1 MGFKKWKSS
10 LVIGKNPCYNCRKD
24 GRDLKGDNFH
34 YYGDEDGGHCFS
46 CGWSLLSEEYKEENG
61 LVEGKIYEEEG
72 TLFDESELERIKS
85 EYEWIDQPYRGIY
98 PSTYKYFGVMHK
110 VGQDGGLLEQI
121 YPTFKGSDLQGFK
134 RRILPKTFTKPYGD
148 VGRDVDFFGQF
159 RFLKSQSRDI
169 IISAGEIDCMSIYQV
184 LKEHTDSRNSRNNTD
199 FEAVPVV
206 SSTLGEE
213 GTKVQAQLQYDW
225 LNRFERILVCFD
237 DDAAGKKALEGMFSS
252 LPKGKMFVMELHSSD
267 PNECLDNG
275 DKQKIINA
283 YYKAKPY
290 APVGVLGSSSLAEK
304 ILEHAAIEKIPLPPY
319 MHRLQD
325 LMAGGIPLGV
335 IVNLISSSGTGKCF
349 APDTKILM
357 HDMTVKNVQD
367 VVVGDKVMGDD
378 GTPRNVVRLSSGI
391 DTMYKVNQVKG
402 DSYTVNSNHILS
414 LKKVGSSEV
423 VNVGVED
430 YVKMKKWKK
439 DSLKGYKASLDLMDS
454 GEFID
459 KDLAYLLGLWLAEGS
474 TDAARLTIGKEDKEL
489 IEFVR
494 SFCETRG
501 WGITTPP
508 STDREGSIGLTIS
521 GGFRGILGSLGML
534 GNKHVPKELKTSG
547 IDVRRSLI
555 AGFIDGDGYKDGK
568 GWEMT
573 LKDNQLVPDLVDV
586 LRSVGLQVTVKDK
599 FSKCK
604 GFDGEIYK
612 RLHVFGDTDRIPNKL
627 TRKSCEPREQNKNPL
642 HTGISVE
649 CIGMGEFYGF
659 EVDGNHLFCL
669 ADFTVTHNST
679 HVDEIIYHWIFN
691 SPYKIGIM
699 SLESD
704 SGEYGTKILSR
715 HVGRK
720 INLIEDV
727 EEKLNFLNREDIV
740 QQTKHLFTHEN
751 GQDRF
756 MLVEDRDGS
765 VEEVK
770 ETVERMVTS
779 GDVKVVVID
788 PLQDLIACL
797 PDDEQNKFMSWQKG
811 MVKSHGITF
820 FNVNHTKKSLTG
832 GGAGS
837 QGVDLVE
844 EDTHGSS
851 SIYKSGACNLLFS
864 RDKEAEDIIVRNTTI
879 MKMSKCRW
887 TGNTTPFAGK
897 YYYDNRTHT
906 VHDFDDWKE
915 KHPEMFV
922 TE

>member
-1 MGFKKWKSS
+1 MGFKKWESS

-24 GRDLKGDNFH
+24 GRDHKGDNFH
-34 YYGDEDGGHCFS
+34 YYGDEEGGHCFS

-61 LVEGKIYEEEG
+61 LVQGKIYEEEG

-85 EYEWIDQPYRGIY
+85 EYEWIDQPYRGIE

-121 YPTFKGSDLQGFK
+121 YPTFKGSNLQGFK
-134 RRILPKTFTKPYGD
+134 RRILPKTFAKPYGD
-148 VGRDVDFFGQF
+148 VRREVDFFGQF
-159 RFLKSQSRDI
+159 RFLKSQSRDV

-184 LKEHTDSRNSRNNTD
+184 LKEHTDSRNSRNNTE

-213 GTKVQAQLQYDW
+213 GTKVQAQMQYDW

-267 PNECLDNG
+267 PNDCLESG

-304 ILEHAAIEKIPLPPY
+304 ILEHASIEKIPLPPY

-391 DTMYKVNQVKG
+391 DTMYRVKQDGG
-402 DSYTVNSNHILS
+402 DDYVVNSNHILS
-414 LKKVGSSEV
+414 LKSSFSGFVHNINV
-423 VNVGVED
+423 VDFIES
-430 YVKMKKWKK
+430 KMDDFYKW
-439 DSLKGYKASLDLMDS
+439 LRGYKANINGSGEELMDI
-454 GEFID
+454 EV
-459 KDLAYLLGLWLAEGS
+459 E
-474 TDAARLTIGKEDKEL
+474 DAG
-489 IEFVR
+489 V
-494 SFCETRG
+494 
-501 WGITTPP
+501 
-508 STDREGSIGLTIS
+508 
-521 GGFRGILGSLGML
+521 
-534 GNKHVPKELKTSG
+534 
-547 IDVRRSLI
+547 
-555 AGFIDGDGYKDGK
+555 
-568 GWEMT
+568 
-573 LKDNQLVPDLVDV
+573 
-586 LRSVGLQVTVKDK
+586 
-599 FSKCK
+599 
-604 GFDGEIYK
+604 
-612 RLHVFGDTDRIPNKL
+612 
-627 TRKSCEPREQNKNPL
+627 
-642 HTGISVE
+642 
-649 CIGMGEFYGF
+649 GEFYGF

-720 INLIEDV
+720 INLIKDV
-727 EEKLNFLNREDIV
+727 EEKINFLNREDIV

-797 PDDEQNKFMSWQKG
+797 PDDAQNQFMSWQKG